1 VFSCPVPANI
11 NNHPMLYLPIIA
23 ALLCLNQL
31 MLGKMSL
38 SLHCRKGNGRLKRVL
53 DVFYLFFYDE

>member
-1 VFSCPVPANI
+1 
-11 NNHPMLYLPIIA
+11 MLYLPIIA